1 MNEIT
6 RGLLNVVSDWNGS
19 FKGAYNI
26 REDGGCAGR
35 QSSENIKIEP
45 KQDNPGIVIR
55 ISAKA
60 QKEKLARMTASPVS
74 VRPSVSSFPARNG
87 RWELHL
93 HLPPSIMK
101 GGGQPGRTT
110 ILRTVFLVLRH
121 RQKIAD
127 RLNRTPYC
135 ADIYWPLA
143 RPTCSGG

>member
-1 MNEIT
+1 MSNI
-6 RGLLNVVSDWNGS
+6 DWPAIVQA
-19 FKGAYNI
+19 F
-26 REDGGCAGR
+26 RDGGY
-35 QSSENIKIEP
+35 SNKKEFYKSELFRRLC
-45 KQDNPGIVIR
+45 GG
-55 ISAKA
+55 
-60 QKEKLARMTASPVS
+60 T
-74 VRPSVSSFPARNG
+74 RPPMYQFYEQLTGVRNG

-127 RLNRTPYC
+127 RFNRTPYC

>member
-1 MNEIT
+1 MTFVISDTAMIVEYRKNKKMTQAEVAIKMAT
-6 RGLLNVVSDWNGS
+6 TQSAVARLEKRLLNGEDVMLSALQRYSSALGLDLQW
-19 FKGAYNI
+19 AI
-26 REDGGCAGR
+26 R
-35 QSSENIKIEP
+35 P
-45 KQDNPGIVIR
+45 K
-55 ISAKA
+55 
-60 QKEKLARMTASPVS
+60 
-74 VRPSVSSFPARNG
+74 NG

-127 RLNRTPYC
+127 RFNRTPYC

>member
-1 MNEIT
+1 MAFVFEGVLIRKNLPE
-6 RGLLNVVSDWNGS
+6 NV
-19 FKGAYNI
+19 
-26 REDGGCAGR
+26 R
-35 QSSENIKIEP
+35 
-45 KQDNPGIVIR
+45 
-55 ISAKA
+55 
-60 QKEKLARMTASPVS
+60 EKLVVDTYKKRDKRTGRVDLYRRVSYYDPAKRFNVPVGS
-74 VRPSVSSFPARNG
+74 KNG

-110 ILRTVFLVLRH
+110 ILRTVFLVLGH